1 MYPGC
6 GCTDLGDANTYCS
19 DGYNDHGDICSQN
32 SGYVFTDPGDRHID
46 SGVKCTDP
54 CDRY

>member
-6 GCTDLGDANTYCS
+6 GCTDLGDANTDCS